1 MPIGIYIEV
10 ENMNT
15 NTYAAINERLGA
27 MDNPPGRTF
36 HAAFDVGEQIHVF
49 DVWESKDAFEAF
61 GTVLMPLLDEY
72 GVDAGQPR
80 IGEIERIV
88 TARPAEETS

>member
-10 ENMNT
+10 ENMSA

-36 HAAFDVGEQIHVF
+36 HAAFHVGEQIHVF
-49 DVWESKDAFEAF
+49 DVWESQADFENFAQHRLGPATAKIGLKTQPQVTF
-61 GTVLMPLLDEY
+61 GEVHAIYAPN
-72 GVDAGQPR
+72 
-80 IGEIERIV
+80 
-88 TARPAEETS
+88 PA